1 LAGTPIANHRDPVT
15 TSHLPGGKPEST
27 SSDDHRHKEIGMSE
41 LAGTADVIVTVDGG
55 DSYVRIQVLTNAG
68 ALDRGKQLTV
78 VDRLTTIA
86 ADGAGD
92 RRLRTNSA
100 SFSRPESM
108 WLMEEP

>member
-55 DSYVRIQVLTNAG
+55 DSYVRIQVLTTAG
-68 ALDRGKQLTV
+68 ALDRGKQLAV
-78 VDRLTTIA
+78 AGRLTIIA
-86 ADGAGD
+86 ADAAGNPALKD
-92 RRLRTNSA
+92 Q
-100 SFSRPESM
+100 
-108 WLMEEP
+108 